1 MPEHTEYLLHRLIG
15 GDTEAR
21 TDILETA
28 ATSTSPTLLVAAALV
43 CADPE
48 PWLSRA
54 AVHAATTRDRQLV
67 AITMAHFGA
76 DDDLLDALVRDHL
89 ADYPD
94 SLLAGWIAAQHRPS
108 SPPAQ
113 HRPSSPPAQHRPSS
127 PPAQHAPSGAPAQH
141 APSGAP
147 AQHAPSG
154 APAQHA
160 PSGAPAQHAPSGA
173 PAQDAISRQPTQHS
187 PSRPPTQFALSR
199 PPDPPTSGSHHV

>member
-28 ATSTSPTLLVAAALV
+28 ATTSTSPTLLVAAALV

-54 AVHAATTRDRQLV
+54 AVHAATTRDSQLV
-67 AITMAHFGA
+67 AITVAHFGA
-76 DDDLLDALVRDHL
+76 DEDLLDALVRDHL

-94 SLLAGWIAAQHRPS
+94 SLLVGWIA
-108 SPPAQ
+108 
-113 HRPSSPPAQHRPSS
+113 
-127 PPAQHAPSGAPAQH
+127 
-141 APSGAP
+141 
-147 AQHAPSG
+147 
-154 APAQHA
+154 AQHA

-173 PAQDAISRQPTQHS
+173 PAQDAISRRPTQHS

-199 PPDPPTSGSHHV
+199 LPDPPTSGSHHV